1 MNKNCIRGRHGG
13 ASWHNTAKPCG
24 LVVEVNAAVVRRR
37 TAFLPGEISIAR
49 GRESGSAVR
58 SNALGDGQEVSRGHS
73 TEVMNRGA
81 ERRPF
86 KLRNSQAQLRKDRTG
101 SMIRPELLSKV
112 MNPIGGA
119 KNGEDSGREPERSGD
134 RLPQGSPKGGTKA
147 TSKRDH
153 ATALLFRKERQR
165 TFVTLRS
172 DLRRPEPPCYGPV
185 WPVVW
190 GERVQSPFLPD
201 SAVDFGLAATN
212 RYSGFKVSVNTSS
225 KSFAYSASFHSPV
238 TPITAFKPSCES
250 R

>member
-13 ASWHNTAKPCG
+13 VSWHNTAKLFG

-58 SNALGDGQEVSRGHS
+58 SNALGDGREVSRGHS

-101 SMIRPELLSKV
+101 SMIRPELLSKA

-119 KNGEDSGREPERSGD
+119 DRIGARIDCRKQPREREIM
-134 RLPQGSPKGGTKA
+134 
-147 TSKRDH
+147 
-153 ATALLFRKERQR
+153 RQR
-165 TFVTLRS
+165 CCSERRGSARS
-172 DLRRPEPPCYGPV
+172 SL
-185 WPVVW
+185 
-190 GERVQSPFLPD
+190 
-201 SAVDFGLAATN
+201 FG
-212 RYSGFKVSVNTSS
+212 V
-225 KSFAYSASFHSPV
+225 
-238 TPITAFKPSCES
+238 I
-250 R
+250 